1 MNRRYIMKLWN
12 LDLLISNFQGVN
24 DRVILLL
31 ESDDNEHITDHWLLP
46 LKIQDRFKRKATG
59 MGSCCFNPI
68 YTGGMYLR
76 KEIVIITFKL

>member
-46 LKIQDRFKRKATG
+46 LKIQDRF
-59 MGSCCFNPI
+59 NPI
-68 YTGGMYLR
+68 YTGGMYLG